1 MQSEEAH
8 LQCDCLRKTVYHCN
22 ADSICY
28 LFQEQQFHDG
38 KLHHDR
44 MYSINMDTIFD
55 LSFDLSQYPR
65 VSLLNERDGRSSE
78 YYFTASDQ
86 LRYFVQTE
94 NTNRFMVYT
103 YFPNGQLKSVKH
115 CINPLDDH
123 HSCLYYTFTY
133 EHSRIFST
141 NTYYLKNSID
151 SVKKANLIRRDL
163 LSYNIH
169 HEPSSIQSMD
179 SLNQEIDSYAFS
191 IIRSDRDSIIEKVQ
205 VAPVEGTNRRY
216 KKWVFSHDGVLLRI
230 DEGIY
235 NMSTSTPYRV
245 SIFVNGRKRKVI
257 NYNQEGQRTSFYMI
271 NYE

>member
-1 MQSEEAH
+1 MKTAQTMYTDAVAAGAAASAAAFVNRLHQKSVVRTTAAAEAAAIAAVAMWVF
-8 LQCDCLRKTVYHCN
+8 CL
-22 ADSICY
+22 SY
-28 LFQEQQFHDG
+28 LRS
-38 KLHHDR
+38 LL
-44 MYSINMDTIFD
+44 IFD

-115 CINPLDDH
+115 CMNPLDDH

-191 IIRSDRDSIIEKVQ
+191 IIRSDRGETLI
-205 VAPVEGTNRRY
+205 
-216 KKWVFSHDGVLLRI
+216 
-230 DEGIY
+230 
-235 NMSTSTPYRV
+235 
-245 SIFVNGRKRKVI
+245 
-257 NYNQEGQRTSFYMI
+257 
-271 NYE
+271 